1 MFWPEPITEGVAL
14 KYRYILA
21 IAAIGMVTGCGNSDT
36 TDNTAKAAVPSAS
49 DAASADGAKVVAAPA
64 KATPTPL
71 RGPEL
76 SALLGTKDKEI
87 CRPFTMAGREL
98 LYSASAI
105 SDGKGGY
112 RASGPRDIPGL
123 GRKIAP
129 TVLQPAQNDG
139 RYGVRYEFDG
149 KWNGLQVVGMGYD
162 FNPGSDLPEST
173 TLYLQDDPAKVASVL
188 GGLGFPVAEG
198 GGAKVVHKNAG
209 FGPGDYFGLVSIIE
223 KRGGRTAYE
232 CREGPFDKGDY

>member
-1 MFWPEPITEGVAL
+1 
-14 KYRYILA
+14 
-21 IAAIGMVTGCGNSDT
+21 
-36 TDNTAKAAVPSAS
+36 
-49 DAASADGAKVVAAPA
+49 
-64 KATPTPL
+64 L

-76 SALLGTKDKEI
+76 SALLGTTDKEI
-87 CRPFTMAGREL
+87 CRPFTMDARVL
-98 LYSASAI
+98 LYDASAL

-123 GRKIAP
+123 GRKVAP
-129 TVLQPAQNDG
+129 TLLQPAQNGG
-139 RYGVRYEFDG
+139 RYGVRYDFDG
-149 KWNGLQVVGMGYD
+149 QWQGLQVVGMGYD
-162 FNPGSDLPEST
+162 FMSGLDTPSST

-188 GGLGFPVAEG
+188 GDLGFPVAKG

-223 KRGGRTAYE
+223 QRDGRTAYE

>member
-1 MFWPEPITEGVAL
+1 MFWPEPITEGAAL

-21 IAAIGMVTGCGNSDT
+21 IAAIGMATGCGNSDT
-36 TDNTAKAAVPSAS
+36 TDNTAKAAVSSAS
-49 DAASADGAKVVAAPA
+49 DAAKVVAEPA
-64 KATPTPL
+64 KATPAPL

-76 SALLGTKDKEI
+76 SALLGTEDKEI
-87 CRPFTMAGREL
+87 CRPFTMDARLL
-98 LYSASAI
+98 LYNGSAL
-105 SDGKGGY
+105 SDGQGGY

-123 GRKIAP
+123 GRKVAP
-129 TVLQPAQNDG
+129 ALLQPDQNGG
-139 RYGVRYEFDG
+139 RYGVRYDFDG
-149 KWNGLQVVGMGYD
+149 HWEGLQVVGMGYD
-162 FNPGSDLPEST
+162 FNSGSDLPVST

-188 GGLGFPVAEG
+188 GGLGFPVANG

-223 KRGGRTAYE
+223 KRDGRTAYE